1 MVGISN
7 NITIIISPWSKCD
20 SLHIMILNH
29 ISNHIK
35 WHISNDIKSYNDI
48 KKKCKWLAY
57 NVKLILIEVA
67 YDSNLNFL
75 ILKLSDDS
83 QGQGYEKSGKETI
96 TLKQNFHFLDIA
108 DVI

>member
-7 NITIIISPWSKCD
+7 NITITISPWSKYD
-20 SLHIMILNH
+20 SLHIMI
-29 ISNHIK
+29 SNL
-35 WHISNDIKSYNDI
+35 
-48 KKKCKWLAY
+48 KKCKWLAY

-67 YDSNLNFL
+67 YDSSLSFL

-83 QGQGYEKSGKETI
+83 QGQGSEKSGKEII
-96 TLKQNFHFLDIA
+96 TLKQNLHFLDIA